1 MVILMQID
9 LLKLNYQDEIKI
21 DEEVNIPKD
30 MYINTDINE
39 LKGVKAIGNITL
51 DEENNYFV
59 NLDLSGIMV
68 LNDSITNDLVP
79 YEFNVKIEESLEN
92 STKTLDLISF
102 LWHYIVLE
110 IPLRYTLHEG
120 NYPEGENFRVIS
132 EEEYSKSNN
141 PFNNF
146 RIE

>member
-1 MVILMQID
+1 MQID

-39 LKGVKAIGNITL
+39 LQDVKAIGNITF
-51 DEENNYFV
+51 DEDNNYFV
-59 NLDLSGIMV
+59 NLDLSGVMV

>member
-1 MVILMQID
+1 MQID
-9 LLKLNYQDEIKI
+9 LLKLNYQNVINI
-21 DEEVNIPKD
+21 NEEPNIPID
-30 MYINTDINE
+30 LYRNTDINE
-39 LKGVKAIGNITL
+39 LKNVKVVGEINF
-51 DEENNYFV
+51 DEEDNYFV
-59 NLDLSGIMV
+59 NFDLSGIMM
-68 LNDSITNDLVP
+68 LNDSITNDIVP
-79 YEFNVKIEESLEN
+79 YKFNVKIEESLEN
-92 STKTLDLISF
+92 SVKTLDLIPF

-120 NYPEGENFRVIS
+120 SYPEGENFRVIS

>member
-1 MVILMQID
+1 MQID

-39 LKGVKAIGNITL
+39 LKDVKAIGNITF
-51 DEENNYFV
+51 DEDNNYFV
-59 NLDLSGIMV
+59 NLDLSGVMV

>member
-1 MVILMQID
+1 MQID
-9 LLKLNYQDEIKI
+9 LLKLNYQDVINI
-21 DEEVNIPKD
+21 NEEPNIP
-30 MYINTDINE
+30 YELYRNTDIKKLNN
-39 LKGVKAIGNITL
+39 VKVIGDISF
-51 DEENNYFV
+51 DEDNNYLINF
-59 NLDLSGIMV
+59 DLSGIMM
-68 LNDSITNDLVP
+68 LNDSITDDLVP

-92 STKTLDLISF
+92 STKTLDLITF

-120 NYPEGENFRVIS
+120 SYPKGENFRVIS

>member
-1 MVILMQID
+1 MQID

-39 LKGVKAIGNITL
+39 LKDVKAIGNITF
-51 DEENNYFV
+51 DEDNNYFV
-59 NLDLSGIMV
+59 NLDLSGVMV

-92 STKTLDLISF
+92 STKTLDLIAF